1 MDQQYMT
8 TIDKATHGFYCLSM
22 RFCDAV
28 NTKEV
33 SPENAEEWLAL
44 LMQLYVCVMRLPE
57 MQPDNDLVSRE
68 KDAPP
73 QLVVQSHSTYW
84 EVFDPFVFEEPVCG
98 DLRDDLQ
105 DIYADLR
112 TGIREYE
119 AGREN
124 NALWEWKFGVDN
136 HWGQHA
142 VDAIRALHSIR
153 VNK

>member
-1 MDQQYMT
+1 MDQHDMT
-8 TIDKATHGFYCLSM
+8 TIDKATHGFYCLSI
-22 RFCDAV
+22 RFCDTV
-28 NTKEV
+28 NTKKV

-44 LMQLYVCVMRLPE
+44 LMELYVSAMRPPAME
-57 MQPDNDLVSRE
+57 PDDDLASRE
-68 KDAPP
+68 KDTPP
-73 QLVVQSHSTYW
+73 QLVIQCHSTYW
-84 EVFDPFVFEEPVCG
+84 EVFDPFELEEPVCG

-112 TGIREYE
+112 IGIREYE

>member
-1 MDQQYMT
+1 MEQHEMT
-8 TIDKATHGFYCLSM
+8 TIDGAAHSIYCLSM

-33 SPENAEEWLAL
+33 SAENAEEWLAL
-44 LMQLYVCVMRLPE
+44 LMELYVGAMRLPE
-57 MQPDNDLVSRE
+57 IEPDDDSISRKKNAIPQPVIKCRSD
-68 KDAPP
+68 
-73 QLVVQSHSTYW
+73 YW
-84 EVFDPFVFEEPVCG
+84 EVFDPFEFEEPVCG

-105 DIYADLR
+105 DIYDDLR

-119 AGREN
+119 AGRKN
-124 NALWEWKFGVDN
+124 NAIWDWKFGVDN

-153 VNK
+153 VNI